1 MDKYVTER
9 IKSKV
14 SWIIAFILATVWLL
28 VTGLPFVYMVM
39 NSFKNQFEMLR
50 KGVFQAPD
58 SWYPTNYI
66 NILQKGFLNYF
77 FNSVIVLIISL
88 SILLFIT
95 ACASYPLSRMRFK
108 LRNIIFAFIVAC
120 MSIPIHVTLIP
131 VF

>member
-50 KGVFQAPD
+50 KGVFRP
-58 SWYPTNYI
+58 
-66 NILQKGFLNYF
+66 
-77 FNSVIVLIISL
+77 
-88 SILLFIT
+88 
-95 ACASYPLSRMRFK
+95 
-108 LRNIIFAFIVAC
+108 
-120 MSIPIHVTLIP
+120 
-131 VF
+131 